1 MEVIITNGD
10 VKTIEWLES
19 VVRDMKANK
28 DMFSTDMQESM
39 HNAEGFLHRIK
50 TNALT
55 FKKLNPQQR

>member
-10 VKTIEWLES
+10 IKTIEWLED
-19 VVRDMKANK
+19 VVRGMKADK
-28 DMFSTDMQESM
+28 DMSLSDMQESI

-55 FKKLNPQQR
+55 AKKLNPQRR

>member
-10 VKTIEWLES
+10 IKTIEWLES
-19 VVRDMKANK
+19 VVRDMKVNK
-28 DMFSTDMQESM
+28 DMFSTGMQEQM

-55 FKKLNPQQR
+55 AKKLDPQRR